1 MHDRADT
8 PSLTPGTLA
17 ARHQLIA
24 LGARYHRAGWLFGT
38 SGNLS
43 ARVTTEL
50 DAANAAEG
58 DTATER
64 IVVTASGRDKGHL
77 GPEDFV
83 ELDLAGELLA
93 AGHDVSSDPI
103 RGPSAA
109 SGSARCR
116 PSAESTIHLAI
127 YRTRPDTRVALHV
140 HTVASTLT
148 TPDGSFPASDSHAPV
163 PRRTFKG
170 LELIKGWDLWDEHAV
185 AHLPIFPN
193 WPEVPRIA
201 RDIEAFYRANSNE
214 PVPALL
220 ITSHG
225 ITAWGKDAFSANRHL
240 EVAEFL
246 CQVALA
252 RSER

>member
-1 MHDRADT
+1 MSDRADT

-43 ARVTTEL
+43 ARVVTEL
-50 DAANAAEG
+50 G
-58 DTATER
+58 ER

-77 GPEDFV
+77 GREDFV
-83 ELDLAGELLA
+83 ELDLAGDLLA
-93 AGHDVSSDPI
+93 AGYDVSSDHDRDPI
-103 RGPSAA
+103 RPPLESTSTAP
-109 SGSARCR
+109 ARCR
-116 PSAESTIHLAI
+116 PSAEATIHLAI

-148 TPDGSFPASDSHAPV
+148 APDGAFAATSYTAQV
-163 PRRTFKG
+163 PRRTFSG
-170 LELIKGWDLWDEHAV
+170 LELIKGWDLWDEHAT

-201 RDIEAFYRANSNE
+201 RDIEAFYRTYSDE

-220 ITSHG
+220 IASHG
-225 ITAWGKDAFSANRHL
+225 ITAWGRDAFSANRHL
-240 EVAEFL
+240 EVTEFL
-246 CQVALA
+246 CQIALA
-252 RSER
+252 QAAKT

>member
-1 MHDRADT
+1 MPDRAELAFLSPD
-8 PSLTPGTLA
+8 TLA
-17 ARHQLIA
+17 ARQQLMA

-43 ARVTTEL
+43 ARVATT
-50 DAANAAEG
+50 G
-58 DTATER
+58 DER

-93 AGHDVSSDPI
+93 AGEDVSSDPI
-103 RGPSAA
+103 RAA
-109 SGSARCR
+109 ISPDAAPVGRARCR
-116 PSAESTIHLAI
+116 PSAEATIHLAI

-140 HTVASTLT
+140 HTVASTLCQ
-148 TPDGSFPASDSHAPV
+148 PDGAFDSASEEAAV
-163 PRRTFKG
+163 PRRTFTG
-170 LELIKGWDLWDEHAV
+170 LELIKGWDLWDEHDI

-193 WPEVPRIA
+193 WPSVPQIA
-201 RDIEAFYRANSNE
+201 RDIEVFYRAHGDE
-214 PVPALL
+214 RVPALL

-240 EVAEFL
+240 EVTEFL

-252 RSER
+252 RT